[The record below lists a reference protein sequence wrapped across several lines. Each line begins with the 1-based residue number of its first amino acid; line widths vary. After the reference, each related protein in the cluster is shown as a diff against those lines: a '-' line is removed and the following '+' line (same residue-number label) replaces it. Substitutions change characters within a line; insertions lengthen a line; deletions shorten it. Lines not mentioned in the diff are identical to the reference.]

1 MAIMIYPP
9 TAKVVGKNMLKIN
22 RTLGIVLIV
31 TIADIV
37 LSFIGFAGV
46 GMAAVTTRGAVP
58 MWCTAIPF
66 ATFVLGGASLVIIG
80 RKRGLYAGATALWER
95 VRNTEKAAMASFASA
110 QQPVFIEET
119 KRTITKMVEVGLLPE
134 HEIVGECVAKKSLGM
149 TPDEA
154 DAEYRKF
161 LTTAMP
167 ESAIA
172 TMLTEERAPKFCPQC
187 GAALEN
193 QHIAYC
199 PYCGV
204 RIRGG
209 GTSAGGGVSG

>member
-22 RTLGIVLIV
+22 RTLGIALIV
-31 TIADIV
+31 IIADIV

-46 GMAAVTTRGAVP
+46 GIAAVSTRGAVP
-58 MWCTAIPF
+58 MWCVAIPF

-134 HEIVGECVAKKSLGM
+134 HEIVGECVAHPQAAACRVENS
-149 TPDEA
+149 ENA
-154 DAEYRKF
+154 DACAACKSFENTPLFF
-161 LTTAMP
+161 LT
-167 ESAIA
+167 
-172 TMLTEERAPKFCPQC
+172 RAPERCIITIC
-187 GAALEN
+187 
-193 QHIAYC
+193 IARVMC
-199 PYCGV
+199 L
-204 RIRGG
+204 
-209 GTSAGGGVSG
+209 A